1 MPTLMTGI
9 SGIRGVVGDGLSP
22 DLVAR
27 YGAAFGSY
35 VKGGRVVVGGDTRP
49 SRHMVRA
56 ALFSGL
62 VATGCEVI
70 DLGLATTPTIELMVT
85 ELDAVGGICIT
96 ASHNPTGWN
105 AMKFLDSEGNFL
117 DEEEGAALNKLFQS
131 GTFAY
136 VDSHHLGK
144 IVVHESGGADLHIRK
159 VLEDRFV
166 DVGNIRRRQFRV
178 AVDGINSVGNLIM
191 PNLLHELGCDVRKIN
206 GDLTGEFGREAEPL
220 PQNLTD
226 LSDIVSN
233 EGMDIGLA
241 LDPDG
246 DRLAIV
252 NEQGQPIGEELTLA
266 LAVRHVLEHEKGP
279 VVINLS
285 TSRAVED
292 ICKQMGV
299 ECHRTPVGEAH
310 VAKKMREIGALIGGE
325 GNGGVMLSSVHANR
339 DAMVGTALVLTLLAE
354 TGEPLSVL
362 ISRLPQYV
370 MIKRRA
376 PLPPKMSK
384 TGLSKAMRTAFGK
397 DAKIDNRDGV
407 RVDLKEGWA
416 HIRPSNTEP
425 IVRIFAEAHDRKTA
439 QELADRAA
447 KALTGESK
455 K

>member
-35 VKGGRVVVGGDTRP
+35 IKGGRVVVGGDTRP
-49 SRHMVRA
+49 SRHMVRS

-62 VATGCEVI
+62 VATGCEVV
-70 DLGLATTPTIELMVT
+70 DLGLATTPTVEMMVT
-85 ELDAVGGICIT
+85 HLEAVGGVCIT

-117 DEEEGAALNKLFQS
+117 DEKEGAALNKLFHS
-131 GTFAY
+131 GTFDY

-144 IVVHESGGADLHIRK
+144 ITAQEGGGVDFHIQRI
-159 VLEDRFV
+159 LENRFV

-178 AVDGINSVGNLIM
+178 AVDCINSVGNLIM
-191 PNLLHELGCDVRKIN
+191 PNLLHELGCDVSKIN
-206 GDLTGEFGREAEPL
+206 GDLTGEFSREAEPL

-226 LSDIVSN
+226 LSDLVGN

-246 DRLAIV
+246 DRLAII
-252 NEQGQPIGEELTLA
+252 NEQGQPVGEELTLA
-266 LAVRHVLEHEKGP
+266 LAVRHVLEHELGP

-285 TSRAVED
+285 TSRTVED
-292 ICKQMGV
+292 LCKQYGV
-299 ECHRTPVGEAH
+299 ECYRTPVGEAH
-310 VAKKMREIGALIGGE
+310 VAEKMREVGALIGGE

-339 DAMVGTALVLTLLAE
+339 DAMVATALVLTLLAE
-354 TGEPLSVL
+354 SGEPLSVL
-362 ISRLPQYV
+362 VSRLPQYV
-370 MIKRRA
+370 MVKRRA
-376 PLPPKMSK
+376 PLP
-384 TGLSKAMRTAFGK
+384 GRVSKAMLARALKSAFGK
-397 DAKIDNRDGV
+397 SAKIDSRDGV
-407 RVDLKEGWA
+407 RVDLEEGWA
-416 HIRPSNTEP
+416 HVRPSNTEP
-425 IVRIFAEAHDRKTA
+425 IVRIYAEAHDRDTA
-439 QELADRAA
+439 QKLADRASDTL
-447 KALTGESK
+447 KGESK